1 MLASKNQNQLL
12 REGPLRLLVQR
23 CFTAMLQLV
32 AAPSELGVG
41 CRVPLHTT
49 AERALTRWPEWHLV
63 ITLTFD
69 D

>member
-12 REGPLRLLVQR
+12 REGPVRLLVQR

-32 AAPSELGVG
+32 AAASELGAG
-41 CRVPLHTT
+41 CRATLYTT